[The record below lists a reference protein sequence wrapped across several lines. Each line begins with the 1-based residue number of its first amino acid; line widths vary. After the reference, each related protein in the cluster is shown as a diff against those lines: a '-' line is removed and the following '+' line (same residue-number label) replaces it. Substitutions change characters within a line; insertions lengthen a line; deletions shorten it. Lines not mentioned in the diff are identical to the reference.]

1 MAELKI
7 GDMAPDFTLKGTGD
21 TEITL
26 SDHRGDKN
34 VMLVFYPLDFSPT
47 CSVQIPDYNES
58 LDKLTGTG
66 TAVIAVNRESLYT
79 HAAWSE
85 HLGGVKFPLL
95 SDMDLSVAK
104 KYGVAKPQGFTER
117 ALFLIDKDG
126 KIAFKN
132 VEDSPA
138 DNTITVNQ
146 IIAELEKLR

>member
-1 MAELKI
+1 MAELNI
-7 GDMAPDFTLKGTGD
+7 GDIAPDFTLKGTGD

-26 SDHRGDKN
+26 SDYQGVKN
-34 VMLVFYPLDFSPT
+34 VMLVFYPLDFSPV

-58 LDKLTGTG
+58 LDRLVGTG
-66 TAVIAVNRESLYT
+66 TAVIAVNRDSLFS
-79 HAAWSE
+79 HDAWSE
-85 HLGGVKFPLL
+85 HLGGIKFPLL

-104 KYGVAKPQGFTER
+104 RFGVAKPEGFTER

-138 DNTITVNQ
+138 DNTITVDQ
-146 IIAELEKLR
+146 IVAELEKLR